1 MPNLRK
7 MEKYFIKTGLAF
19 LAKWTW
25 AKYAS
30 AYNSFFRFCKDEK
43 IKNPWPISKNSTV
56 CFVLWCKKVLKIK
69 AGTIQSYLLALQT
82 ISKLLGLKSQRIA
95 KESAKLLV
103 LGIQRSEKQVG
114 FKPTDPLTF
123 EILVTLKKIIAKTL
137 ESSKQ
142 KSSLGLHMFGL
153 LQFFLNQWAPHKNF
167 KSLWPILHLLL
178 GWHWLQIKYKIVRK
192 GKKSKNFGGKIWDNQ
207 FVCLTR

>member
-1 MPNLRK
+1 M
-7 MEKYFIKTGLAF
+7 
-19 LAKWTW
+19 
-25 AKYAS
+25 
-30 AYNSFFRFCKDEK
+30 
-43 IKNPWPISKNSTV
+43 
-56 CFVLWCKKVLKIK
+56 LKIK
-69 AGTIQSYLLALQT
+69 AGTIQSYLSALQT
-82 ISKLLGLKSQRIA
+82 ISKLLGLKSQRID

-153 LQFFLNQWAPHKNF
+153 LRFFSSQWAPHKNF
-167 KSLWPILHLLL
+167 KSLRTTHPPLAL
-178 GWHWLQIKYKIVRK
+178 GLTLTSNRE
-192 GKKSKNFGGKIWDNQ
+192 KNCQ
-207 FVCLTR
+207 

>member
-1 MPNLRK
+1 MTYPFRHSLHGSQTATAKEPKKQSPEPARK
-7 MEKYFIKTGLAF
+7 GISRKIRVSRKKYGSHNIPKNVKTFLKTTCQIPGKWKKYFIKTGSAS
-19 LAKWTW
+19 LAKGTW

-30 AYNSFFRFCKDEK
+30 AYNAFFRFCKDEK

-69 AGTIQSYLLALQT
+69 ARTIQSYLSALQT

-103 LGIQRSEKQVG
+103 RGIQRSEKQVG

-123 EILVTLKKIIAKTL
+123 EILATLKKIIAK
-137 ESSKQ
+137 K
-142 KSSLGLHMFGL
+142 LGKLK
-153 LQFFLNQWAPHKNF
+153 A
-167 KSLWPILHLLL
+167 
-178 GWHWLQIKYKIVRK
+178 
-192 GKKSKNFGGKIWDNQ
+192 KK
-207 FVCLTR
+207 